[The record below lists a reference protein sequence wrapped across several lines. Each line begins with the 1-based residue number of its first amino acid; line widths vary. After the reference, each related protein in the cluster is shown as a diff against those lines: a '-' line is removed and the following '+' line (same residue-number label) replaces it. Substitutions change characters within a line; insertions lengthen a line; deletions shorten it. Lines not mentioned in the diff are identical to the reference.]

1 MAFTSRST
9 ALLRIIILIISALA
23 FPSAISARRHHE
35 NHRLDSTLR
44 VLDREINARRHY
56 IDLRRASIDSMRSI
70 PMSTLERHKKI
81 GDRYAG
87 FETDSAMFHYRRGL
101 EEATRLG
108 NDSAALVFRLRS
120 AVQMPLLGLI
130 EEARETFISIDT
142 AALPPQLLPD
152 YYNAGRQMSSYIA
165 SHYSHVPAYAT
176 RWNSETDL
184 MQAALIAHLS
194 PDDPLYSLN
203 LAERSLHHGDYDSSL
218 RIIGSLLP
226 RLSETDNSYARAC
239 HIMAEA
245 SRGLGNEHEY
255 LYYLSLSA
263 IADLRAATLE
273 VTSLQELGAA
283 LHHSE
288 DTERAY
294 SYLTTALAN
303 AAECQASMRVL
314 QTSTA
319 LTLIEQAHNEQTRI
333 WHRWTRIVMALLAFL
348 LLVAIG
354 AFVMLRVE
362 TRRLRHMK
370 ERLESANDVKE
381 ICISQFLNLCSVYMS
396 QLTQFRKMVER
407 KIATGKVDDLH
418 RLVKSGKWMDEQSR
432 EFYDVFD
439 RAFLSIYPDFIDDV
453 NRLLRPDQS
462 IELKQGEL
470 LNTDLRILAFL
481 RLGINDAT
489 RIAQLLNLS
498 VNTIYAYRSR
508 LRDRALNRDTF
519 EDSLHRR

>member
-1 MAFTSRST
+1 MTLLR
-9 ALLRIIILIISALA
+9 LRIIAFRLIAFALLVLV
-23 FPSAISARRHHE
+23 PGNLSARKHRQVHH
-35 NHRLDSTLR
+35 LDSSLR
-44 VLDREINARRHY
+44 VLDREINSRRHY
-56 IDLRRASIDSMRSI
+56 IDLRRASIDSIRLLNL
-70 PMSTLERHKKI
+70 PAVKRHKLI
-81 GDRYAG
+81 GDRFSG
-87 FETDSAMFHYRRGL
+87 FETDSAMAHYHLGY
-101 EEATRLG
+101 EAATQAG
-108 NDSAALVFRLRS
+108 NDSAAIEFQLKS
-120 AVQMPLLGLI
+120 AVHMPLLGLI
-130 EEARETFISIDT
+130 DEAHDAFTSIDT
-142 AALPPQLLPD
+142 TALPPELLTE

-165 SHYSHVPAYAT
+165 SHYSHVPQKAAQ
-176 RWNSETDL
+176 WNNETDR
-184 MQAALIAHLS
+184 MQASLIAHLS

-203 LAERSLHHGDYDSSL
+203 LAERALRHADYEASRRIISSL
-218 RIIGSLLP
+218 IPKLHD
-226 RLSETDNSYARAC
+226 TDNSYARAC

-245 SRGLGNEHEY
+245 SRGLGNENDY

-283 LHHSE
+283 LHHRE

-294 SYLTTALAN
+294 RYLTTALAN

-319 LTLIEQAHNEQTRI
+319 LSLIEQAHTEQTRV

-348 LLVAIG
+348 LVVALA
-354 AFVMLRVE
+354 AFVMLRIE
-362 TRRLRHMK
+362 TRRLRNMK
-370 ERLESANDVKE
+370 ERLEDANLVKE
-381 ICISQFLNLCSVYMS
+381 ISISQIINLCSVYMS

-407 KIATGKVDDLH
+407 KVAAGQVDDLN
-418 RLVKSGKWMDEQSR
+418 RLVKSGKWMEEQSR

-439 RAFLSIYPDFIDDV
+439 RAFLSIFPDFIADV

-470 LNTDLRILAFL
+470 LNADLRILAFL

-519 EDSLHRR
+519 EDSIRRH